1 MGLGSGLGLG
11 LGLEALLLPLA
22 LHSAQDLQGQLVLP
36 QVRGGVRVS
45 QSGLVSKLVG

>member
-22 LHSAQDLQGQLVLP
+22 LHGAQDLQGQLVLP
-36 QVRGGVRVS
+36 QVRGRVRLS
-45 QSGLVSKLVG
+45 E

>member
-1 MGLGSGLGLG
+1 MGLGVGLGLGSGLG

-22 LHSAQDLQGQLVLP
+22 LHCAQDLQGQLVLP

-45 QSGLVSKLVG
+45 E